1 MKKDDTYKDKGLR
14 VAVQHKND
22 TAGKMTL
29 SEDFTD
35 RLMQRIEQQDEKPVQ
50 HRMKFWPWIAAA
62 CVAAFLVVL
71 LAPPRKEAITEPQI
85 AKVEPKAKSVEVKT
99 AEPEERH
106 LSQAISP
113 IKRRKKRPKIEH
125 PRSTDISTSEDEAL
139 PLTAEVIVPT
149 AEKTMVST
157 NRPMVSTNR
166 PMVSTNRPMVST
178 NRPMRTIHIAPG
190 HVVYVNGGANQVPT
204 TEMLTVSD
212 LRMRGQRLT
221 LEVKQQMQETNPF

>member
-85 AKVEPKAKSVEVKT
+85 AKVEPKTKSVEVKT

-113 IKRRKKRPKIEH
+113 IQQSHRLSQANEIP
-125 PRSTDISTSEDEAL
+125 TWQYEDELMRVDAC
-139 PLTAEVIVPT
+139 LTHQMEIK
-149 AEKTMVST
+149 EKGERLAAYIHQQT
-157 NRPMVSTNR
+157 
-166 PMVSTNRPMVST
+166 
-178 NRPMRTIHIAPG
+178 TIDIQ
-190 HVVYVNGGANQVPT
+190 Y
-204 TEMLTVSD
+204 
-212 LRMRGQRLT
+212 
-221 LEVKQQMQETNPF
+221 

>member
-22 TAGKMTL
+22 TAGKITL

-85 AKVEPKAKSVEVKT
+85 AKVVPKTKSVEVKT

-166 PMVSTNRPMVST
+166 PMVSTNRPM
-178 NRPMRTIHIAPG
+178 RIIHIAPG

>member
-22 TAGKMTL
+22 TVGKMTL

-85 AKVEPKAKSVEVKT
+85 AKVEPKTKSVEVKT

-113 IKRRKKRPKIEH
+113 IKRRKKRPMIEH
-125 PRSTDISTSEDEAL
+125 QRSTDISTSEDEAL

-157 NRPMVSTNR
+157 NRPM
-166 PMVSTNRPMVST
+166 
-178 NRPMRTIHIAPG
+178 RTIHIAPE
-190 HVVYVNGGANQVPT
+190 HVVYVNDGANQVPT

>member
-14 VAVQHKND
+14 VAVQHKNE
-22 TAGKMTL
+22 TAEKMTL
-29 SEDFTD
+29 SEEFTD
-35 RLMQRIEQQDEKPVQ
+35 RLMQRIEQQDKKPVH
-50 HRMKFWPWIAAA
+50 HRIKFWPWIAAA

-85 AKVEPKAKSVEVKT
+85 AKVEPKTKSVEVKT

-157 NRPMVSTNR
+157 SRPRVAPSVPQTDMAQATMMVIDDPAEQIQSEFKAQTESAR
-166 PMVSTNRPMVST
+166 QRGEQVML
-178 NRPMRTIHIAPG
+178 
-190 HVVYVNGGANQVPT
+190 HVAALSQ
-204 TEMLTVSD
+204 
-212 LRMRGQRLT
+212 
-221 LEVKQQMQETNPF
+221 QETDNYQIIEF

>member
-71 LAPPRKEAITEPQI
+71 LAPPREETITEPQI
-85 AKVEPKAKSVEVKT
+85 AKVEPKTKSVEVKGTEPKAIEPKEQNISQVT
-99 AEPEERH
+99 ARPRQPHKANRRANVSKRIAKEE
-106 LSQAISP
+106 IP
-113 IKRRKKRPKIEH
+113 TPRPVEE
-125 PRSTDISTSEDEAL
+125 SD
-139 PLTAEVIVPT
+139 IVPFEDSRMQF
-149 AEKTMVST
+149 AEQARSLRERGNRVIQRVS
-157 NRPMVSTNR
+157 M
-166 PMVSTNRPMVST
+166 
-178 NRPMRTIHIAPG
+178 
-190 HVVYVNGGANQVPT
+190 NGLPSNNYQ
-204 TEMLTVSD
+204 LND
-212 LRMRGQRLT
+212 L
-221 LEVKQQMQETNPF
+221 

>member
-35 RLMQRIEQQDEKPVQ
+35 RLMQRIEQQDDKPVQ

-85 AKVEPKAKSVEVKT
+85 AKLTPKTETVEVIETEPKAVESQKQNISQVTEEPRQPHKANCKANVSKSIAKEEVPTPRPVE
-99 AEPEERH
+99 EG
-106 LSQAISP
+106 
-113 IKRRKKRPKIEH
+113 
-125 PRSTDISTSEDEAL
+125 D
-139 PLTAEVIVPT
+139 IVPFEDSRMQF
-149 AEKTMVST
+149 AEQARSLRERGNRVIQRVS
-157 NRPMVSTNR
+157 M
-166 PMVSTNRPMVST
+166 
-178 NRPMRTIHIAPG
+178 
-190 HVVYVNGGANQVPT
+190 NG
-204 TEMLTVSD
+204 LTSNNYQLND
-212 LRMRGQRLT
+212 L
-221 LEVKQQMQETNPF
+221 

>member
-35 RLMQRIEQQDEKPVQ
+35 RLMQRIEQQDKKPVH
-50 HRMKFWPWIAAA
+50 HRIKFWPWIAAA

-85 AKVEPKAKSVEVKT
+85 AKVEPKTKSVEVKT

-149 AEKTMVST
+149 AEATMRS
-157 NRPMVSTNR
+157 
-166 PMVSTNRPMVST
+166 
-178 NRPMRTIHIAPG
+178 IHIAPG

-204 TEMLTVSD
+204 TEMFTVSD
-212 LRMRGQRLT
+212 LRTRGQRLT

>member
-113 IKRRKKRPKIEH
+113 IQQSHRLSQANEIP
-125 PRSTDISTSEDEAL
+125 TWQYEDELMRADAC
-139 PLTAEVIVPT
+139 LTHQMEIK
-149 AEKTMVST
+149 EKGERLDAYIHQQT
-157 NRPMVSTNR
+157 
-166 PMVSTNRPMVST
+166 
-178 NRPMRTIHIAPG
+178 TIDIQ
-190 HVVYVNGGANQVPT
+190 Y
-204 TEMLTVSD
+204 
-212 LRMRGQRLT
+212 
-221 LEVKQQMQETNPF
+221 

>member
-85 AKVEPKAKSVEVKT
+85 AKVEPKTKSVEVKT

-113 IKRRKKRPKIEH
+113 IKRCKKRPKIAH
-125 PRSTDISTSEDEAL
+125 PRSTDISTSEDEAI
-139 PLTAEVIVPT
+139 PLTAEIIVPT
-149 AEKTMVST
+149 AEAT
-157 NRPMVSTNR
+157 
-166 PMVSTNRPMVST
+166 
-178 NRPMRTIHIAPG
+178 MRTIHIAPG

-212 LRMRGQRLT
+212 LRMRGKRLT

>member
-85 AKVEPKAKSVEVKT
+85 AKVEPKTKSVEVKT

-166 PMVSTNRPMVST
+166 P
-178 NRPMRTIHIAPG
+178 
-190 HVVYVNGGANQVPT
+190 
-204 TEMLTVSD
+204 
-212 LRMRGQRLT
+212 
-221 LEVKQQMQETNPF
+221 

>member
-14 VAVQHKND
+14 VAVQHKNE

-29 SEDFTD
+29 SEEFTD
-35 RLMQRIEQQDEKPVQ
+35 RLMQRIEQQNGKPVQ

-85 AKVEPKAKSVEVKT
+85 AKVEPKTKS
-99 AEPEERH
+99 
-106 LSQAISP
+106 
-113 IKRRKKRPKIEH
+113 EH

-149 AEKTMVST
+149 AEATMRS
-157 NRPMVSTNR
+157 
-166 PMVSTNRPMVST
+166 
-178 NRPMRTIHIAPG
+178 IHIAPG
-190 HVVYVNGGANQVPT
+190 HVVYVNDGASQVPT

>member
-139 PLTAEVIVPT
+139 SLTAEVIVPT

-157 NRPMVSTNR
+157 NRPM
-166 PMVSTNRPMVST
+166 
-178 NRPMRTIHIAPG
+178 RTIHIAPE
-190 HVVYVNGGANQVPT
+190 HVVYVNDGANQVPT

>member
-14 VAVQHKND
+14 VAVQHKN
-22 TAGKMTL
+22 
-29 SEDFTD
+29 
-35 RLMQRIEQQDEKPVQ
+35 DEKPVQ

-85 AKVEPKAKSVEVKT
+85 AKVEPKTKSVEVKT

-157 NRPMVSTNR
+157 SRPRVAPSVPQTDMAQATMMVIDDPAEQIQSEFKAQTESAR
-166 PMVSTNRPMVST
+166 QRGEQVML
-178 NRPMRTIHIAPG
+178 
-190 HVVYVNGGANQVPT
+190 HVAALSQ
-204 TEMLTVSD
+204 
-212 LRMRGQRLT
+212 
-221 LEVKQQMQETNPF
+221 QETDNYQIIEF

>member
-85 AKVEPKAKSVEVKT
+85 AKVEPKTKSVEVKT

-166 PMVSTNRPMVST
+166 PM
-178 NRPMRTIHIAPG
+178 RTIHIAPE
-190 HVVYVNGGANQVPT
+190 HVVYVNDGANQVPT
-204 TEMLTVSD
+204 TEMFTVSD

>member
-85 AKVEPKAKSVEVKT
+85 AKVEPKTKSVEVKT

-157 NRPMVSTNR
+157 SRPRVAPSVPQTDMAQATMMVIDDPAEQIQSEFKAQTESAR
-166 PMVSTNRPMVST
+166 QRGEQVML
-178 NRPMRTIHIAPG
+178 
-190 HVVYVNGGANQVPT
+190 HVAALSQ
-204 TEMLTVSD
+204 
-212 LRMRGQRLT
+212 
-221 LEVKQQMQETNPF
+221 QETDNYQIIEF

>member
-85 AKVEPKAKSVEVKT
+85 AKLTPKTETVEVIETEPKAVESQKQNISQVTEEPRQPHKANCKANVSKSIAKEEVPTPRPVE
-99 AEPEERH
+99 EG
-106 LSQAISP
+106 
-113 IKRRKKRPKIEH
+113 
-125 PRSTDISTSEDEAL
+125 D
-139 PLTAEVIVPT
+139 IVPFEDSRMQF
-149 AEKTMVST
+149 AEQARSLRERGNRVIQRVS
-157 NRPMVSTNR
+157 M
-166 PMVSTNRPMVST
+166 
-178 NRPMRTIHIAPG
+178 
-190 HVVYVNGGANQVPT
+190 NG
-204 TEMLTVSD
+204 LTSNNYQLND
-212 LRMRGQRLT
+212 L
-221 LEVKQQMQETNPF
+221 

>member
-85 AKVEPKAKSVEVKT
+85 AKVEPKTKSEEVKT

-157 NRPMVSTNR
+157 SRPRVAPSVPQTDMAQATMMVIDDPAEQIQSEFKAQTESAR
-166 PMVSTNRPMVST
+166 QRGEQVML
-178 NRPMRTIHIAPG
+178 
-190 HVVYVNGGANQVPT
+190 HVAALSQ
-204 TEMLTVSD
+204 
-212 LRMRGQRLT
+212 
-221 LEVKQQMQETNPF
+221 QETDNYQIIEF

>member
-1 MKKDDTYKDKGLR
+1 MKKDDTYKDKGLH

-85 AKVEPKAKSVEVKT
+85 AKVEPKTKSVEVKT

-149 AEKTMVST
+149 AEAT
-157 NRPMVSTNR
+157 
-166 PMVSTNRPMVST
+166 
-178 NRPMRTIHIAPG
+178 MRTIHIDPE
-190 HVVYVNGGANQVPT
+190 HVVYVNDGANQVPT

>member
-85 AKVEPKAKSVEVKT
+85 AKVEPKAKSVEVKGTEPKAIEPKEQNISQVT
-99 AEPEERH
+99 ARPRQPHKANRRANVSKRIAKEE
-106 LSQAISP
+106 IP
-113 IKRRKKRPKIEH
+113 TPRPVEE
-125 PRSTDISTSEDEAL
+125 SD
-139 PLTAEVIVPT
+139 IVPFEDSRMQF
-149 AEKTMVST
+149 AEQARSLRERGNRVIQRVS
-157 NRPMVSTNR
+157 M
-166 PMVSTNRPMVST
+166 
-178 NRPMRTIHIAPG
+178 
-190 HVVYVNGGANQVPT
+190 NGLPSNNYQ
-204 TEMLTVSD
+204 LND
-212 LRMRGQRLT
+212 L
-221 LEVKQQMQETNPF
+221 

>member
-35 RLMQRIEQQDEKPVQ
+35 RLMQRIEQQDKKPVH
-50 HRMKFWPWIAAA
+50 HRIKFWPWIAAA

-85 AKVEPKAKSVEVKT
+85 AKVEPKTKSVEVKT
-99 AEPEERH
+99 TEPEERH

-157 NRPMVSTNR
+157 NRPMR
-166 PMVSTNRPMVST
+166 
-178 NRPMRTIHIAPG
+178 
-190 HVVYVNGGANQVPT
+190 
-204 TEMLTVSD
+204 
-212 LRMRGQRLT
+212 QRLT

>member
-85 AKVEPKAKSVEVKT
+85 AKVEPKTKSVEVKT

-125 PRSTDISTSEDEAL
+125 PRSTDISTSEDEAI

-157 NRPMVSTNR
+157 SRPRVAPSVPQTDMAQATMMVIDDPAEQIQSEFKAQTESAR
-166 PMVSTNRPMVST
+166 QRGEQVML
-178 NRPMRTIHIAPG
+178 
-190 HVVYVNGGANQVPT
+190 HVAALSQ
-204 TEMLTVSD
+204 
-212 LRMRGQRLT
+212 
-221 LEVKQQMQETNPF
+221 QETDNYQIIEF

>member
-85 AKVEPKAKSVEVKT
+85 AKVEPKTKSVEVKT

-139 PLTAEVIVPT
+139 PLTDEVIVPT
-149 AEKTMVST
+149 AEKT
-157 NRPMVSTNR
+157 MVSTNR

>member
-1 MKKDDTYKDKGLR
+1 MKKDDTYKDKGLH

-71 LAPPRKEAITEPQI
+71 LAPPRKETITEPQI
-85 AKVEPKAKSVEVKT
+85 AKVEPKTKSVEVKT

-157 NRPMVSTNR
+157 SRPRVAPSVPQTDMAQATMMVIDDPAEQIQSEFKAQTESAR
-166 PMVSTNRPMVST
+166 QRGEQVML
-178 NRPMRTIHIAPG
+178 
-190 HVVYVNGGANQVPT
+190 HVAALSQ
-204 TEMLTVSD
+204 
-212 LRMRGQRLT
+212 
-221 LEVKQQMQETNPF
+221 QETDNYQIIEF